1 MEPSKYQEGSIQSIQ
16 WPPESWKE
24 KPMPQPVDD
33 TKLLYGTEALL
44 AERGKTH
51 GAIED
56 NAYWTEELLSM
67 LMRGSGP
74 MQRRAK
80 DAKADHLLPWD
91 DLNATQRLCLM
102 MIVHKIGRIMSG
114 QADEPDHWKDIAG
127 YATLVEQRCGR

>member
-1 MEPSKYQEGSIQSIQ
+1 MEPSKYQEGSIQSIK

-24 KPMPQPVDD
+24 KPMPQSVDD

-56 NAYWTEELLSM
+56 NAYWTEELLSL

-74 MQRRAK
+74 IQHYKPEGAT
-80 DAKADHLLPWD
+80 PWNE
-91 DLNATQRLCLM
+91 LTSTQRLCLM

-114 QADEPDHWKDIAG
+114 QANEPDHWKDIAG